1 MSDFIDKAKH
11 RAEDLIGEAKEK
23 IGNATGNDDLAA
35 EGVADQGEAKVKEAG
50 DTVSD
55 KVSDIKDKF
64 TS

>member
-23 IGNATGNDDLAA
+23 FGNATGNDDLAA
-35 EGVADQGEAKVKEAG
+35 EGVADQGEAKIKKAG
-50 DTVSD
+50 DAVSD